1 MKVMEEIDYRIW
13 PLGHIPERLQRP
25 ELRQLEKEGY
35 SYKDAREAVTMFENK
50 VAAFAGSKY
59 AVAVDCCTHA
69 LELSLRYWRSL
80 GNTPHDNMIEIP
92 RHTYISVP
100 QMIKRVGFNVQFV
113 RDRWQGIY
121 WLRDTQVIDAAVR
134 WQEGMYVP
142 NSYYCLSF
150 QIKKTIPIGR
160 GGMILTDDADA
171 AEWCR
176 LKSYDGRDLT
186 LPYDHPDHVKMSGYH
201 YYMTPEDAARGILLM
216 DKIDFRGDSAGWENY
231 PDVRKMM
238 KL

>member
-1 MKVMEEIDYRIW
+1 MKAYNPW
-13 PLGHIPERLQRP
+13 PLGHLPERLQRP
-25 ELRQLEKEGY
+25 ELRQLEQAGY
-35 SYKDAREAVTMFENK
+35 ACGDAREAVALFEKK
-50 VAAFAGSKY
+50 VAAFAGSKC

-69 LELSLRYWRSL
+69 LELALRYWRSS
-80 GNTPHDNMIEIP
+80 GNSPYDNMIEIP
-92 RHTYISVP
+92 RHTYVSVP
-100 QMIKRVGFNVQFV
+100 QMIKRVGYNVRFAN
-113 RDRWQGIY
+113 DKWEGMY
-121 WLRDTQVIDAAVR
+121 WLRDTKIIDAAVR
-134 WQEGMYVP
+134 WKEGMYVP
-142 NSYYCLSF
+142 DTFFCLSF

-171 AEWCR
+171 AEWFR

-186 LPYDHPDHVKMSGYH
+186 LPYDDPAHVKMSGYH

-231 PDVRKMM
+231 PDLRTMM